1 MSLTPK
7 TLTFFFPLFL
17 HSVCFRACPFVCLFR
32 LSLCTWPL
40 WEAVESP
47 AQERTRR
54 VGICASPASCLTF
67 LNLGFF
73 FFFGHRMRSCLRP
86 EEAGWCDK
94 KLAFL
99 GSYGGPVIYQ
109 LSGPEQVLNSPPL
122 STRYHPLHIK
132 FLTWQSKDHM
142 RLWGEKEEAM
152 I

>member
-54 VGICASPASCLTF
+54 VGICASPASCLTV
-67 LNLGFF
+67 LNLGFFF

-99 GSYGGPVIYQ
+99 GSYGGLPFSSRWVRALTTSLNERALLPLDRFSWLWVLGNKVWVLFC
-109 LSGPEQVLNSPPL
+109 LSQM
-122 STRYHPLHIK
+122 TI
-132 FLTWQSKDHM
+132 
-142 RLWGEKEEAM
+142 
-152 I
+152 